1 MLICIMHLPRK
12 VKLEREKITTL
23 KYNIMNNND
32 RLPEKAIPTKATIN
46 IICNNTTI
54 MTDCID
60 RNNIIT
66 QNKKGTENTT

>member
-1 MLICIMHLPRK
+1 MTGCQKRQI
-12 VKLEREKITTL
+12 
-23 KYNIMNNND
+23 
-32 RLPEKAIPTKATIN
+32 IPTKATIN

-66 QNKKGTENTT
+66 QNKKRYRKHNLKCYIITAKCTAICADFK